1 MSADVGVARLL
12 GCECG
17 CAGVGVDVGVEM
29 VLGCECG
36 CAGVGVDLSV
46 GLKDCKI
53 KYINEVANC
62 ALKQK

>member
-1 MSADVGVARLL
+1 MDVDVDVENLLGCECGCAGVSVDVGVERVL

-17 CAGVGVDVGVEM
+17 CAGVGVDVG
-29 VLGCECG
+29 
-36 CAGVGVDLSV
+36 V